1 MKKRI
6 ILIVII
12 SLAGLA
18 LDQASKYWARDA
30 LMGKPK
36 IVLIDGYLDFEYH
49 ENPGS
54 AFGLLRSV
62 PGARY
67 ILIVVG
73 VVALFFMWRLVRD
86 VTHRQRTAD
95 VAYALIAGGAI
106 GNVLDRILIGRVV
119 DFVVMHF
126 HRKYIWPAYNVAD
139 VALVV
144 GVILMM
150 LVIGRRPEETAQK
163 KSPKTNPKTNKNRKK
178 KR

>member
-1 MKKRI
+1 VKKRI

-12 SLAGLA
+12 TLVGLA
-18 LDQASKYWARDA
+18 LDQASKYWARDT

-54 AFGLLRSV
+54 AFGLLGSV
-62 PGARY
+62 PGARF
-67 ILIVVG
+67 ILIG
-73 VVALFFMWRLVRD
+73 IGIIALFFMWRLVRD
-86 VTHRQRTAD
+86 VPRQQRTAD
-95 VAYALIAGGAI
+95 IAYALIAGGAI

-139 VALVV
+139 VALVI
-144 GVILMM
+144 GVIMMM
-150 LVIGRRPEETAQK
+150 LVIGRKPEEPIRK
-163 KSPKTNPKTNKNRKK
+163 KSRRRKK